1 MKIGEVIAAVKIV
14 QLFPNNNLE
23 KRINKTFVGSVNMK
37 NVLSIYKLADV
48 FNLKNPAEHSLRRI
62 EGSFAIV
69 ADTKDFLELDY
80 EQVAKILGR
89 SALQIVSEVEI
100 FTFADLWLRHN
111 FVERRK
117 YAKQL
122 LLKVR
127 VKFLSEHALK
137 HIKRENSAFSECC
150 VEILNKLG
158 ENVLIQNHSRRHYN
172 GDNFNFLTYRDY
184 ESENSDI
191 RLNYSYNNKDV
202 DLIDGKSLKTLK
214 ILAPLKKTIH
224 GSKTVVIKDEV
235 YVFDGNFDYYNS
247 INSIERYSF
256 KTNAWDIV
264 SNIFDQ
270 HVLFS
275 ACAFID
281 SIFFMGG
288 SYYSPNNVTESCLKF
303 DTKRKDWK
311 KVSSMNKARR
321 CSASV
326 VFQSNIVISGGIGVN
341 NNVLRSVETYD
352 VFANKWIQMPD
363 MIRGKFNHK
372 LVSVKKKLFVIDDR
386 ETTHCEIFDN
396 HSNKFVTFREMSLF
410 FRQFTRFNHVF
421 SNGNKLIFFPNGI
434 MSVFTYDT
442 LEKIWYKQ
450 CLPAKMGCYTFVQ
463 VPWF

>member
-1 MKIGEVIAAVKIV
+1 MKTGEVISAIKVV
-14 QLFPNNNLE
+14 QLFLNKSLE
-23 KRINKTFVGSVNMK
+23 KRINETFVGSVNMQ
-37 NVLSIYKLADV
+37 NVLSSYKLADV
-48 FNLKNPAEHSLRRI
+48 FNLKTPSEHSLRCI
-62 EGSFAIV
+62 EGSFAVV

-89 SALQIVSEVEI
+89 SALEIFSEVEI
-100 FTFADLWLRHN
+100 FTAADSWLRHN
-111 FVERRK
+111 FVERKK

-137 HIKRENSAFSECC
+137 YVQRENSAFSKVKCC
-150 VEILNKLG
+150 VEMLNKLDK
-158 ENVLIQNHSRRHYN
+158 NVLKTESSSYHIRRHYN
-172 GDNFNFLTYRDY
+172 RGRFNFLTY
-184 ESENSDI
+184 ENFKSK
-191 RLNYSYNNKDV
+191 NNV
-202 DLIDGKSLKTLK
+202 TNVNLIDGRSFKTLK
-214 ILAPLKKTIH
+214 ILAPMNKTRYY
-224 GSKTVVIKDEV
+224 SKAVVVKDEV
-235 YVFDGNFDYYNS
+235 YIYGGYYDYCNTVKS
-247 INSIERYSF
+247 LERYSF
-256 KTNAWDIV
+256 KTNAWDVV
-264 SNIFDQ
+264 SDIFD
-270 HVLFS
+270 HRYSFS

-386 ETTHCEIFDN
+386 ETTHCELFDN